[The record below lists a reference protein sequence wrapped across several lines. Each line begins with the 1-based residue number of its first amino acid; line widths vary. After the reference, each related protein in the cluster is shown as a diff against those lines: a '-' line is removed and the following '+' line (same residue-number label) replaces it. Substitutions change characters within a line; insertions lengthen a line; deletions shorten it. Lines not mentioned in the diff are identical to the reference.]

1 MRYSTDLCKEEKKFI
16 LRRKEFVFEAMRKFL
31 GDRGPGTVDEV
42 SESVEMDLIIPP
54 LITATGWLS
63 VSA

>member
-31 GDRGPGTVDEV
+31 GDCGPQTVDEV
-42 SESVEMDLIIPP
+42 SENRFDNTTIDHCNWMVKRACLK
-54 LITATGWLS
+54 
-63 VSA
+63 